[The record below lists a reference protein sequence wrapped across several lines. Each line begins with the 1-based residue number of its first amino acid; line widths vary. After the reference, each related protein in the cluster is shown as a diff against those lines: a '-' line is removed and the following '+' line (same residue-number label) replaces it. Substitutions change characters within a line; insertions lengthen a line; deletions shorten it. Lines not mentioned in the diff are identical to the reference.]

1 MPKAISYISAIVI
14 LALIGIFVCYIH
26 YFSFDFP
33 YQDDVTLLEF
43 INITQNTPWN
53 WSIFFESL
61 FRVDNDHSI
70 VIPRLITWI
79 DYLIFGQVN
88 FQHLILVTLVELILI
103 LYLLFRLF
111 KRQGIHLVYFIPVAF
126 IWLQPQYHEVS
137 NWAITGLQHGHVTLF
152 LLASLLLITENKA
165 YALIWAI
172 LLAFLAGFTFGN
184 GFIVF
189 IALAYVYLLQ
199 KNWKN
204 ALIVGSCLIFFF
216 ACYLQI
222 YQMGQAAKFHWN
234 INHIILSF
242 LGFIGASAME
252 FPKIGLLLS
261 WIFGFL
267 VLCIFTF
274 YSIDHGRYNLKNKDQ
289 GTYLGILSFILF
301 SSGLIALVRSA
312 ENYTIYSRFQ
322 LYAALSI
329 IIVYLH
335 LLLHINKRYH
345 PYLLIGTLL
354 YAIPFYCL
362 SFFNHSNSQ
371 QYQKMSFLADR
382 INWKNNQSILSVSSG
397 FLWNAKPIIREAEKK
412 HVYSMSYPWNN
423 PFQDQVS
430 IPLTKESFKFQAK
443 EFKQVMQQK
452 HATWINHYY
461 WLEFQHFP
469 FNTAF
474 DKQWFILLKSTNL
487 ATTNKY
493 ILPIQFAL
501 NGKKNFLS
509 MENYR
514 ANYGS
519 IKINHESLKAGNY
532 KMYLLNL
539 VTEGDPSRN
548 KLYALNQVLQVDTS
562 LHRLILK

>member
-1 MPKAISYISAIVI
+1 MPKALTNISAIVI
-14 LALIGIFVCYIH
+14 LTLIGIFVCYIH

-43 INITQNTPWN
+43 INSTQNTPWN
-53 WSIFFESL
+53 WSHFFQSL

-70 VIPRLITWI
+70 VIPRLITWV

-88 FQHLILVTLVELILI
+88 FQHLILVTLGELILI
-103 LYLLFRLF
+103 LYLLYRLF
-111 KRQGIHLVYFIPVAF
+111 KRQQIHLVYFIPVAF
-126 IWLQPQYHEVS
+126 LWLQPQYHEVS

-152 LLASLLLITENKA
+152 LLASLLFITEDKA
-165 YALIWAI
+165 YALAWAI
-172 LLAFLAGFTFGN
+172 TLAFLASFTFGN

-204 ALIVGSCLIFFF
+204 ALIVGICLMLFF

-234 INHIILSF
+234 INHILFSF

-252 FPKIGLLLS
+252 FPKIGLVLS
-261 WIFGFL
+261 WFIGFL
-267 VLCIFTF
+267 VVSIFIF
-274 YSIDHGRYNLKNKDQ
+274 YSIDHGKFNLKNKDQ
-289 GTYLGILSFILF
+289 GTYLGILTFILF
-301 SSGLIALVRSA
+301 SAGLIALVRSA

-335 LLLHINKRYH
+335 ILLHTNKRFH
-345 PYLLIGTLL
+345 SFLLIGTLL
-354 YAIPFYCL
+354 YCIPFYCL
-362 SFFNHSNSQ
+362 SFFNHSIAQ

-382 INWKNNQSILSVSSG
+382 INWKNNQCILSVSSG
-397 FLWNAKPIIREAEKK
+397 FLWNAKPIILEAENNR
-412 HVYSMSYPWNN
+412 VYSMNYPWDN
-423 PFQDQVS
+423 PFQHQEAIS
-430 IPLTKESFKFQAK
+430 LPKESLTFQAK
-443 EFKQVMQQK
+443 EYKEIMRQK

-469 FNTAF
+469 FSTEF
-474 DKQWFILLKSTNL
+474 KKQWFIILQSTNQH
-487 ATTNKY
+487 ANSY

-532 KMYLLNL
+532 EMYLWNL
-539 VTEGDPSRN
+539 DPENPASKNR
-548 KLYALNQVLQVDTS
+548 LYALKQLMQVDTS
-562 LHRLILK
+562 LHTLKLN